1 MTISVSYKFDDAV
14 VLITGA
20 GSGIGAALTRHCAR
34 EGASVIAIDRG
45 HDNLLR
51 GLDPSLRNKID
62 LRQVDVSDEA
72 AVTRLLDEVRR
83 KYPRLD
89 AAVLAAAIQ
98 IRTNLDEMTAKEW
111 RKVIDTNLNGVFY
124 CLHAIIPM
132 MKAQRSGA
140 IVAFT
145 SGLALTGWPGASAY
159 AASKAALIGMI
170 KSTAQE
176 LRNYNVRANVL
187 SPGVRAT
194 PIFMDVSTE
203 TEREH
208 YRNSIGIGE
217 PEGVIPTL
225 LYLISDASANL
236 TGAVLEHRF
245 TPVNERR
252 SETMRTIK
260 LATKANREET
270 EMKKVIAAFLCSA
283 WLMLGGATGE
293 SGQAQ
298 AQEKKL
304 TDITFS
310 LDFITLG
317 RHAPFYV
324 AIDKGYYKEEG
335 LNVNIIQAKGTAQGI
350 QNVESG
356 IAQIGFTD
364 IASLVVARAEGSTV
378 KAVAVIYQKAPFCF
392 FSLDPGANV
401 TKLRISKGS
410 RSAPIRAATSPTS
423 LGR

>member
-20 GSGIGAALTRHCAR
+20 GSGIGAALARHCAR

-51 GLDPSLRNKID
+51 GLNPSLRNKID
-62 LRQVDVSDEA
+62 LRQVDVSNEA
-72 AVTRLLDEVRR
+72 TVTRLLDEVRR

-124 CLHAIIPM
+124 CLHATIPL

-245 TPVNERR
+245 TPVNEQ
-252 SETMRTIK
+252 T
-260 LATKANREET
+260 
-270 EMKKVIAAFLCSA
+270 
-283 WLMLGGATGE
+283 
-293 SGQAQ
+293 Q
-298 AQEKKL
+298 
-304 TDITFS
+304 
-310 LDFITLG
+310 
-317 RHAPFYV
+317 
-324 AIDKGYYKEEG
+324 
-335 LNVNIIQAKGTAQGI
+335 
-350 QNVESG
+350 
-356 IAQIGFTD
+356 
-364 IASLVVARAEGSTV
+364 
-378 KAVAVIYQKAPFCF
+378 
-392 FSLDPGANV
+392 
-401 TKLRISKGS
+401 
-410 RSAPIRAATSPTS
+410 
-423 LGR
+423 

>member
-20 GSGIGAALTRHCAR
+20 GSGIGAALARHCAR
-34 EGASVIAIDRG
+34 QGASVIAVDRT

-51 GLDPSLRNKID
+51 GLEPSLRNKID
-62 LRQVDVSDEA
+62 VRQADVSSET
-72 AVTRLLDEVRR
+72 AVTRVIDEVRR

-98 IRTNLDEMTAKEW
+98 IRTNVEDMSGNEW
-111 RKVIDTNLNGVFY
+111 RHVIDTNLNGVFY
-124 CLHAIIPM
+124 CLHTIIPL

-170 KSTAQE
+170 KSAAQE
-176 LRNYNVRANVL
+176 LRNYNVRVNVL

-203 TEREH
+203 TEREQ

-217 PEGVIPTL
+217 PEGVVPTL

-245 TPVNERR
+245 TPVDER
-252 SETMRTIK
+252 T
-260 LATKANREET
+260 
-270 EMKKVIAAFLCSA
+270 
-283 WLMLGGATGE
+283 
-293 SGQAQ
+293 
-298 AQEKKL
+298 
-304 TDITFS
+304 
-310 LDFITLG
+310 
-317 RHAPFYV
+317 
-324 AIDKGYYKEEG
+324 
-335 LNVNIIQAKGTAQGI
+335 
-350 QNVESG
+350 
-356 IAQIGFTD
+356 
-364 IASLVVARAEGSTV
+364 
-378 KAVAVIYQKAPFCF
+378 
-392 FSLDPGANV
+392 
-401 TKLRISKGS
+401 
-410 RSAPIRAATSPTS
+410 
-423 LGR
+423 